1 MADGTG
7 YSNSVRAGA
16 FLITSALVGLV
27 VVLILSKSA
36 LFTRKSDYVVRFTME
51 EGVAGLDAGAEVRV
65 SGLKVGR
72 VVRIEQRFEA
82 EEIAVHIQMNADI
95 TLYKDAQVLRSQPL
109 LGNYSWLNFSNL
121 GSKAQGKLEPGQ
133 TIDAKT
139 SGGLLATI
147 VGPQNAGRT
156 TEMFTN
162 MVAFTA
168 SLDDFARVQYP
179 KTVVP
184 MLDDAASAVAT
195 LRKDYDG
202 WRGDITSTLKDA
214 ALSMKKLDTSMDD
227 AVVTVKDARATMAHF
242 REVNIKQIDAILT
255 DAQSGTE
262 RFASAMENL
271 DVELTA
277 RIPDLRAMMWDL
289 RQSATQVKLATME
302 VRRSPWKLLY
312 RPSGDELARE
322 NLYESARAFAIAS
335 SDLRV
340 AGETLRAT
348 LDDTPERFSSDPKF
362 REVLRTQVLQSVE
375 RYEVAQKRLFDVLH
389 ADFQGQA
396 MPTDGAT
403 VQPPMALP
411 TEEKAAQTAAP
422 ASTPA
427 ATSNVVPA
435 NAH

>member
-1 MADGTG
+1 MAEGTG

-16 FLITSALVGLV
+16 FLITSAFVGLV
-27 VVLILSKSA
+27 VILILSKSA
-36 LFTRKSDYVVRFTME
+36 LFTRKSDYQVRFTMD

-82 EEIAVHIQMNADI
+82 EEILVHIQMNADI
-95 TLYKDAQVLRSQPL
+95 TLFKDAQVIRSQPL

-121 GSKAQGKLEPGQ
+121 GSKAKGKLEPGE

-179 KTVVP
+179 KSVVP
-184 MLDDAASAVAT
+184 MLDDAATAVAT
-195 LRKDYDG
+195 LRKDYEG
-202 WRGDITSTLKDA
+202 WRGDITSSLKDA
-214 ALSMKKLDTSMDD
+214 SLSMKKLDTSMDD
-227 AVVTVKDARATMAHF
+227 AVVTVKEARLAMEHF
-242 REVNIKQIDAILT
+242 REVNIKQIDALLT
-255 DAQSGTE
+255 DAQEGTE

-271 DVELTA
+271 DIELTA

-340 AGETLRAT
+340 TGETLRAT
-348 LDDTPERFSSDPKF
+348 VDDTPERFSSDPKF
-362 REVLRTQVLQSVE
+362 RETLRTQVLQSVE
-375 RYEVAQKRLFDVLH
+375 RYEIAQKRLFDVLQ
-389 ADFQGQA
+389 ADFKGQQ
-396 MPTDGAT
+396 MPTDDAT
-403 VQPPMALP
+403 VQPPMVLP
-411 TEEKAAQTAAP
+411 PKDVATQNATPKAAP
-422 ASTPA
+422 AATP
-427 ATSNVVPA
+427 VRVPA
-435 NAH
+435 NSQ

>member
-1 MADGTG
+1 MAEAPG

-27 VVLILSKSA
+27 VILILSKSA
-36 LFTRKSDYVVRFTME
+36 LFTRKSDYQVRFTMD

-82 EEIAVHIQMNADI
+82 EEILVDIQINADI
-95 TLYKDAQVLRSQPL
+95 TLFKDAQVVRSQPL

-121 GSKAQGKLEPGQ
+121 GSKAKGKLEPGEM
-133 TIDAKT
+133 IDAKT

-179 KTVVP
+179 KSVVP
-184 MLDDAASAVAT
+184 MLDDAATAVAE
-195 LRKDYDG
+195 LRKDYEG
-202 WRGDITSTLKDA
+202 WRGDITSSLKDA
-214 ALSMKKLDTSMDD
+214 SLSMKKLDTSMDD
-227 AVVTVKDARATMAHF
+227 AVVTVKEARAAMEHF
-242 REVNIKQIDAILT
+242 REVNIKQIDALLT
-255 DAQSGTE
+255 DAQAGTE
-262 RFASAMENL
+262 RFANAMESL
-271 DVELTA
+271 DIELTA

-322 NLYESARAFAIAS
+322 NLYESARAFACRS
-335 SDLRV
+335 GWPNGSGSRPWRHNRPCS
-340 AGETLRAT
+340 GR
-348 LDDTPERFSSDPKF
+348 P
-362 REVLRTQVLQSVE
+362 
-375 RYEVAQKRLFDVLH
+375 LF
-389 ADFQGQA
+389 
-396 MPTDGAT
+396 P
-403 VQPPMALP
+403 
-411 TEEKAAQTAAP
+411 
-422 ASTPA
+422 
-427 ATSNVVPA
+427 
-435 NAH
+435 

>member
-1 MADGTG
+1 
-7 YSNSVRAGA
+7 
-16 FLITSALVGLV
+16 
-27 VVLILSKSA
+27 
-36 LFTRKSDYVVRFTME
+36 ME

-72 VVRIEQRFEA
+72 VLRIEQRFDEQV
-82 EEIAVHIQMNADI
+82 IDVHIQMNADLVI
-95 TLYKDAQVLRSQPL
+95 YKDAQVLRSQPL

-121 GSKAQGKLEPGQ
+121 GAKAQGKLEPGE
-133 TIDAKT
+133 TINAKT

-179 KTVVP
+179 KSVVP
-184 MLDDAASAVAT
+184 MLDDAATAVAA
-195 LRKDYDG
+195 LRKDYEG
-202 WRGDITSTLKDA
+202 WRGDITSSLKDA
-214 ALSMKKLDTSMDD
+214 SLSMKKLDTSMDD
-227 AVVTVKDARATMAHF
+227 AVATVKEARSAMEHF
-242 REVNIKQIDAILT
+242 REVNIKQIDALLT
-255 DAQSGTE
+255 DAQAGTE

-271 DVELTA
+271 DTELTA

-340 AGETLRAT
+340 TGETLRAT
-348 LDDTPERFSSDPKF
+348 LDDSPERFSSDPKF
-362 REVLRTQVLQSVE
+362 RETLRTQVLQSVE
-375 RYEVAQKRLFDVLH
+375 RYEVAQKRLFDVLQ
-389 ADFQGQA
+389 ADFKGQP
-396 MPTDGAT
+396 MPNDGAT
-403 VQPPMALP
+403 IQPPMVLP
-411 TEEKAAQTAAP
+411 AEDMTTQNAAPKAAP
-422 ASTPA
+422 AAPTAPTPA
-427 ATSNVVPA
+427 N
-435 NAH
+435 

>member
-16 FLITSALVGLV
+16 FLVTSALVGLV
-27 VVLILSKSA
+27 IVLILSKSA

-72 VVRIEQRFEA
+72 VLRIEQRFDEQV
-82 EEIAVHIQMNADI
+82 IDVHIQMNADLVI
-95 TLYKDAQVLRSQPL
+95 YKDAQVLRSQPL

-121 GSKAQGKLEPGQ
+121 GAKAQGKLEPGE
-133 TIDAKT
+133 TINAKT

-147 VGPQNAGRT
+147 VGPQNAGRA

-179 KTVVP
+179 KSVVP
-184 MLDDAASAVAT
+184 MLDDAATAVAA
-195 LRKDYDG
+195 LRKDYEG
-202 WRGDITSTLKDA
+202 WRGDITSSLRDA

-227 AVVTVKDARATMAHF
+227 AVVTVKEARSAMEHF
-242 REVNIKQIDAILT
+242 REVNIKQIDALLT

-271 DVELTA
+271 DSELTA

-322 NLYESARAFAIAS
+322 NPYESARAFAIAS

-340 AGETLRAT
+340 TGETLRAT

-362 REVLRTQVLQSVE
+362 RETLRTQVLQSVE
-375 RYEVAQKRLFDVLH
+375 RYEVAQKHLCDVLQ
-389 ADFQGQA
+389 ADFKGQP

-403 VQPPMALP
+403 IQPPMVLP
-411 TEEKAAQTAAP
+411 TEDITAQKASPKAAPVAQP
-422 ASTPA
+422 ATTPA
-427 ATSNVVPA
+427 N
-435 NAH
+435 

>member
-16 FLITSALVGLV
+16 FLVTSALVGLV
-27 VVLILSKSA
+27 IVLILSKSA

-72 VVRIEQRFEA
+72 VLRIEQRFDEQV
-82 EEIAVHIQMNADI
+82 IDVHIQMNADLVI
-95 TLYKDAQVLRSQPL
+95 YKDAQVLRSQPL

-121 GSKAQGKLEPGQ
+121 GAKAQGKLEPGE
-133 TIDAKT
+133 TINAKT

-179 KTVVP
+179 KSVVP
-184 MLDDAASAVAT
+184 MLDDAATAVAA
-195 LRKDYDG
+195 LRKDYEG
-202 WRGDITSTLKDA
+202 WRGDITSSLRDA

-227 AVVTVKDARATMAHF
+227 AVVTVKEARSAMEHF
-242 REVNIKQIDAILT
+242 REVNIKQIDALLT

-271 DVELTA
+271 DSELTA

-340 AGETLRAT
+340 TGETLRAT

-362 REVLRTQVLQSVE
+362 RETLRTQVLQSVE
-375 RYEVAQKRLFDVLH
+375 RYEVAQKRLFDVLQ
-389 ADFQGQA
+389 ADFKGQP

-403 VQPPMALP
+403 IQPPMVLP
-411 TEEKAAQTAAP
+411 TEDITAQKASPKAAPVAQP
-422 ASTPA
+422 ATTPA
-427 ATSNVVPA
+427 N
-435 NAH
+435 

>member
-27 VVLILSKSA
+27 VILILSKSA